1 MTPGLPRVVFPRA
14 LIAAIPIGAVG
25 LVGGLNVRVPAP
37 STSAPLDAG
46 WEVQEQL
53 IRCRSYGA
61 ADPANEPDWKKAEL
75 ACNRALDLDPIND
88 EANRLLPKIDQERTA
103 FDLFHRAQAAA
114 QARDELGAL
123 ELLARIPE
131 TSIYF
136 HQARPLALEVKRRAM
151 KSLEPECIKLLRSRR
166 WMSASVICEKYFSL
180 ACQEGLSAR
189 DGKTKAKAKGGA
201 PPGPARR
208 QDPLHGLFLR
218 ARARVMPGAPS
229 WQCPELKLLR
239 ESEEA
244 SDVRSRV
251 RQALRRRFPDERIGQ
266 ALFAYWEGNVRAA
279 SATLQ
284 RVSTDP
290 RAVALHSRA
299 KLLRSRI
306 WMVLQLQ
313 KSASGA
319 LQAHDPERAEKA
331 LRSALQHDREIL
343 GELEQA
349 PSFVERT
356 IEREMGDQCYQRGK
370 YWADRSDLRRACR
383 IWKLGHEFSRSNL
396 ALLQALK
403 HCSERAE
410 RLLST
415 AGRCG
420 ELSLVAELSS
430 DGDGL
435 RSKVQAKQASLG
447 CP

>member
-1 MTPGLPRVVFPRA
+1 MPPGLPRVVFPRA

-46 WEVQEQL
+46 SEVQEQL

-61 ADPANEPDWKKAEL
+61 ADPASEPDWKKAEL
-75 ACNRALDLDPIND
+75 ACNRALDLDPINE
-88 EANRLLPKIDQERTA
+88 EANRLLLKIDQERTA
-103 FDLFHRAQAAA
+103 FDLFHRAQSAA

-151 KSLEPECIKLLRSRR
+151 KSLEPECRKLLRSHG
-166 WMSASVICEKYFSL
+166 WMSASAICEKYFSL
-180 ACQEGLSAR
+180 ACQERLSAR
-189 DGKTKAKAKGGA
+189 VGKAKAGA

-229 WQCPELKLLR
+229 WQCPESKLLR
-239 ESEEA
+239 ESEQA

-251 RQALRRRFPDERIGQ
+251 REAFLRRLPDERIGQ

-279 SATLQ
+279 IATLQ

-290 RAVALHSRA
+290 RAVPLHSRA
-299 KLLRSRI
+299 NALRSRI
-306 WMVLQLQ
+306 WTVLQLQ

-319 LQAHDPERAEKA
+319 LQARDPERAEKP
-331 LRSALQHDREIL
+331 LRSALQHDREIV

-356 IEREMGDQCYQRGK
+356 IEREMADQCYQRGK
-370 YWADRSDLRRACR
+370 YWADRSDLRRGCR

-410 RLLST
+410 RLLAT

-435 RSKVQAKQASLG
+435 RSKVQAKQASLR